1 MDTITRELV
10 TSLAAKQVR
19 LGPVRHA
26 TCTDFVAKKKNF
38 SLLTATTFRNLRQ
51 SVSLQNRF
59 DSWVVKSATQLFN
72 SYSNNVGKQVARFT
86 LSLDKSDHGKAG

>member
-26 TCTDFVAKKKNF
+26 TCTDFVAKKELFSNYCNNF
-38 SLLTATTFRNLRQ
+38 SQPTATCFAE
-51 SVSLQNRF
+51 NRF

-72 SYSNNVGKQVARFT
+72 SYSSNVGKQVARVT
-86 LSLDKSDHGKAG
+86 VSLNKSEHSKAG